1 MIGKGRVS
9 NEISGGIFFSYVIQ
23 GRDIKVTLPPELTPA
38 LASLRDPSAVFTGR
52 DADLARLL
60 ALLDPAAPPPAS
72 RTVQVSGLPGVG
84 KTELALHA
92 AWAALDNGWF
102 PGGVLFIDMQG
113 YEPDGQLDAAVAL
126 ASLLRAVGIP
136 DEHVPATAQDR
147 SGLLKSVLAA
157 YSGQGRPVLL
167 VIDNALTA
175 AQLTPLIP
183 AAGKV
188 LVTSRHTLP
197 LQNATRLE
205 LETLTDDA
213 GAELIAA
220 ELALSGGTDQRV
232 TRTGELATIA
242 RLCDGLPLAL
252 HIVAALLAAHP
263 ARPLSSMAGD
273 LRDARG
279 RLDEMRFSGPEGDE
293 LAVRSAFGLS
303 YRQLDDGQQRLF
315 RLMPLNLGPEVSTEA
330 AAAMASLGVKAAQ
343 RLLLE
348 LERAHLIRSGTV
360 FGRWRMHDLIHLYA
374 SELDTESD
382 DPGQVFS
389 LLLAYYLGNALAAA
403 RHLDPTTSVGP
414 DSPFADR
421 GQALTWLDA
430 EYPNLTP
437 YGYVVVTEPAFAR
450 PLTADLFLQLWR
462 YFELRHQTDDWIR
475 LTSHALRI
483 ARAME
488 DRRREAD
495 ALTKLGGALRQG
507 RRFDEAIGACQEA
520 IALQRELGNRHGE
533 GVALNNLAAAQNVA
547 GHHADAVASSQRAAS
562 VFRETGDQYREGI
575 ALGNLGSALAGLKR
589 FGESA
594 EAYEKTLDLFRQ
606 GGDQRG
612 AGGVLA
618 NLGNVLRAA
627 GQRVDE
633 ALTAQQAAVR
643 ILRESDDRHGT
654 VLALVSLADTL
665 NDANRIDEATETAGE
680 ALSMARELG
689 DPGLEGLA
697 LNSLGLSQR
706 DAGQADPAA
715 ITFTASVAA
724 FRQAG
729 ETENEGIASGNLGSA
744 LRAAGR
750 LDQADAAYQ
759 AAASAYRNAG
769 NRRDEGSALLDRAGT
784 LRMAKRFDEAIP
796 VVRAARAA
804 FHEAGDRVR
813 EADSLAFLGTLLGFG
828 RIDEVVSAYREALSI
843 YELAGSGDRGL
854 RARRLLQATETT
866 KRFLDEQRAQ
876 LAAGKFEEVL
886 TGYRQAAATA
896 RRADDTYGQGVMSA
910 GLGAALRGAGRF
922 GEAVDVLK
930 DAVAVFR
937 AVGDDDR
944 QQAAAEEMEAARR
957 DLAGARTAA
966 EELGAA
972 LRAAARDQA
981 SGASLA
987 TAIDA
992 ALRYLGPHD
1001 TRLFRLLSACPG
1013 PDLSTEAAALLAVAD
1028 PATVR
1033 ARYKELSDT
1042 VTRRKYLHL
1051 FPRIRYLYGREADAT
1066 ASALA
1071 ALARMR
1077 LVERVP
1083 ARTGRWR
1090 FPDLIRPY
1098 ATELGRAHAAEDL
1111 RDQVRAL
1118 VRIYYFAGGNA
1129 ASIHLDQ
1136 SSSAPAR
1143 YGFASEAQGIGWLDD
1158 EYPSLIATVH
1168 AAAADNDTLGS
1179 VIALDL
1185 TRALTHITTRRGRVD
1200 DAIALGAPALRAA
1213 RQLHDRHAEAVV
1225 LRNLGGD
1232 LMRADQCDEGI
1243 TMLQAALDVY
1253 RGAGDLAGEG
1263 TTLTN
1268 LGSALLRTQ
1277 RYDEA
1282 VPTLR
1287 AAVSTHRTLNR
1298 PYSLAVALGNLGATL
1313 MMTGHLD
1320 EAIAALGEAD
1330 RIYRGLG
1337 ELPGRAGALSNLGE
1351 ALVLA
1356 GRVGEAIAPY
1366 RRAVALARAAG
1377 DEAFTARVLARL
1389 AEAHRAAGRTTEAES
1404 AERAAAEIEGSAA
1417 GG

>member
-1 MIGKGRVS
+1 MIGKGRVG
-9 NEISGGIFFSYVIQ
+9 NEIAGGIFFSYVIQ

-38 LASLRDPSAVFTGR
+38 LASLRDPSAVFAGR

-60 ALLDPAAPPPAS
+60 ALLDPAAPPPAP

-157 YSGQGRPVLL
+157 YSGQDRPVLL

-220 ELALSGGTDQRV
+220 ELDLSGGTDQRV
-232 TRTGELATIA
+232 TRPGELRLIA

-263 ARPLSSMAGD
+263 VRPLTSMAGD

-293 LAVRSAFGLS
+293 LAVRSAFDLS
-303 YRQLDDGQQRLF
+303 YRQLDDGQKRLF
-315 RLMPLNLGPEVSTEA
+315 RLMPLNLGPEIATEA
-330 AAAMASLGVKAAQ
+330 AAALASLDAKAAQ

-348 LERAHLIRSGTV
+348 LERAHLIRPGSV
-360 FGRWRMHDLIHLYA
+360 FGRWRMHDLIRLYA

-382 DPGQVFS
+382 DPSHAFA
-389 LLLAYYLGNALAAA
+389 LLLGYYLDRAGTAAHWLEPGA
-403 RHLDPTTSVGP
+403 ADQP
-414 DSPFADR
+414 DNPFADR
-421 GQALTWLDA
+421 GQALAWLDT

-437 YGYVVVTEPAFAR
+437 YGHVVVAEPPFAVA
-450 PLTADLFLQLWR
+450 LTAILFLQLWR

-475 LTSHALRI
+475 LTTHALRI
-483 ARAME
+483 ARALE

-495 ALTKLGGALRQG
+495 ALTKLGGAFRQA
-507 RRFDEAIGACQEA
+507 RRFDEAVGACQQA
-520 IALQRELGNRHGE
+520 ITLQRQLGNRHGE
-533 GVALNNLAAAQNVA
+533 GVALNNLAAAQIEA
-547 GHHADAVASSQRAAS
+547 GRHADAVTSSEEAAGI
-562 VFRETGDQYREGI
+562 FRETDDPQRQGI
-575 ALGNLGSALAGLKR
+575 ALGNLGSALAGLGR
-589 FGESA
+589 YTESA
-594 EAYEKTLDLFRQ
+594 EAYEKTLKLFRP
-606 GGDQRG
+606 GGDQRV

-627 GQRVDE
+627 GQRIDE
-633 ALTAQQAAVR
+633 ALTAQHAALR
-643 ILRESDDRHGT
+643 IMRENDDRHGT
-654 VLALVSLADTL
+654 VIALVSLADTL
-665 NDANRIDEATETAGE
+665 REANRIDEAAA
-680 ALSMARELG
+680 ALDEGLSLAREL
-689 DPGLEGLA
+689 DDARLEGYA
-697 LNSLGLSQR
+697 LNSQGLAQR
-706 DAGQADPAA
+706 AAGLADRAA
-715 ITFTASVAA
+715 VTFTASVAA

-750 LDQADAAYQ
+750 LDQAGAAYQ

-769 NRRDEGSALLDRAGT
+769 NRRDEGNALLNLAIT

-804 FHEAGDRVR
+804 FHEAGDQVR

-828 RIDEVVSAYREALSI
+828 RIDEVVSAYRGALSI
-843 YELAGSGDRGL
+843 YELAGGGDRGL
-854 RARRLLQATETT
+854 RARRLLQATENT

-886 TGYRQAAATA
+886 TGYRQAAAAA
-896 RRADDTYGQGVMSA
+896 RRVEDTYGRGVMSA

-922 GEAVDVLK
+922 GEAIDVLK

-937 AVGDDDR
+937 AVGDGDR

-957 DLAGARTAA
+957 DLAGAQAAA

-972 LRAAARDQA
+972 LRAAARDTA
-981 SGASLA
+981 SGDSLA

-992 ALRYLGPHD
+992 ALRSLGPHD

-1028 PATVR
+1028 PAAVR

-1042 VTRRKYLHL
+1042 VTGRKYLHL

-1090 FPDLIRPY
+1090 LPDLIRPY

-1111 RDQVRAL
+1111 RDQARAL

-1253 RGAGDLAGEG
+1253 RDAEDLAGEG

-1287 AAVSTHRTLNR
+1287 AAVSTHRKLNR

-1320 EAIAALGEAD
+1320 EAIGALSEAD

-1356 GRVGEAIAPY
+1356 GRVEEAIAPY
-1366 RRAVALARAAG
+1366 RRAVALARAVG

-1389 AEAHRAAGRTTEAES
+1389 AEAYRAADRTTEAES
-1404 AERAAAEIEGSAA
+1404 AERAAAEIEGSA
-1417 GG
+1417 GGG